1 MASTGHDTIDVTTL
15 DGVEPYDLGQLDLD
29 LGESGQ
35 VGSIGNKPLLMVFK
49 FFALASTE
57 QSLVTRAPWDGVS
70 VELRCEPNPRYGLAT
85 QFDKHF
91 FMFVISKMAHIK
103 RTCGTTPRKIDVSIG
118 EYLRA
123 TNTTSTGYAYDQVR
137 LSIQRLQSMRIY
149 TNIEM
154 NGRGVDEWFSWFQRA
169 SMHYETRNI
178 GGTERRCM
186 TSFTIEPCDWIVAAL
201 EEDAELL
208 TYAPEYFQ
216 LKSTFVQRVY
226 EVARVESEQEIF
238 KISLSRLMLQIGFEY
253 DAKAFRKNFRRQIAH
268 PTVPNQ
274 TSIPEHAVYPYDTTS
289 PEASVDWSKRVK
301 ADNQWYVFVRNARQ
315 ASVLNT
321 HLDEIPEWEPSLSD
335 FEMRTIT
342 PSAQRL
348 KEVSMAKS

>member
-1 MASTGHDTIDVTTL
+1 MAAL
-15 DGVEPYDLGQLDLD
+15 DGVEHYEVGQLDLD
-29 LGESGQ
+29 LGDSGR
-35 VGSIGNKPLLMVFK
+35 VAGIGNKPLLMVFK
-49 FFALASTE
+49 FFALATTE

-70 VELRCEPNPRYGLAT
+70 VELRCEPNPKYGLAT

-103 RTCGTTPRKIDVSIG
+103 RTCGSTPRKVDVTIG

-169 SMHYETRNI
+169 SMHYETRNV
-178 GGTERRCM
+178 GGKERRCM

-216 LKSTFVQRVY
+216 LKSAFVQRVY

-238 KISLSRLMLQIGFEY
+238 KISLERLMLQTGFGH
-253 DAKAFRKNFRRQIAH
+253 DAKAFRKNFRRQVVNSSG
-268 PTVPNQ
+268 TGQ
-274 TSIPEHAVYPYDTTS
+274 TNVPEHAVYAFTAAA
-289 PEASVDWSKRVK
+289 PETSVDWSQRVK
-301 ADNQWYVFVRNARQ
+301 AEDQWYVFVRNAPQQ
-315 ASVLNT
+315 AVLEK
-321 HLDEIPEWEPSLSD
+321 HLDDIPEWEPSLSD
-335 FEMRTIT
+335 YEMRTIT
-342 PSAQRL
+342 PSAEKL
-348 KEVSMAKS
+348 KEAVMTS